1 MNAIT
6 ARPFSDERRVVLVS
20 SRTRTRTRMHTLARM
35 LARFC
40 LHVSLFALLVLLDSC
55 CPCRCRRCVLSRPVL
70 RLTVVR
76 KWIAG
81 GPVVREEQRRHS
93 GRPDYWMRQRRVRR
107 QLIIIWLSV
116 TRLSHVAA
124 LPRCSFAALQR
135 CSQIIG
141 NTRVTL
147 EYARVTL
154 DGVTALDLLW
164 LATVGVFRLPQLSC
178 GGAGG
183 ACQPQSAPLA
193 VVRSPEARLP

>member
-1 MNAIT
+1 LGT
-6 ARPFSDERRVVLVS
+6 TLGSRPC
-20 SRTRTRTRMHTLARM
+20 T
-35 LARFC
+35 
-40 LHVSLFALLVLLDSC
+40 
-55 CPCRCRRCVLSRPVL
+55 PVL

-107 QLIIIWLSV
+107 PLIIIWLSV
-116 TRLSHVAA
+116 TRLCRSVAA
-124 LPRCSFAALQR
+124 FGSFAALQR

-154 DGVTALDLLW
+154 DGVTALDLLCSPPSEFF
-164 LATVGVFRLPQLSC
+164 GLSR
-178 GGAGG
+178 APR
-183 ACQPQSAPLA
+183 QPA
-193 VVRSPEARLP
+193 